1 MSDTKKGKRFGYFRV
16 LRTMAG
22 IAFHKMPLLT
32 CMNILIVLVSEAA
45 TAAAVLFKQNLFD
58 KAEVLTAGGAVQPV
72 FLAGLAL
79 GLFLIVQML
88 LQSADELVLQK
99 CILRLQQEAGSVMN
113 RKAGR
118 VDPICYEDSRFLDDI
133 ERAERGMEGAADVF
147 LETIGYLGVFVGYF
161 GLMGAYLAN
170 LEPGLLI
177 MLFVSFVP
185 YLIAG
190 AVRYS
195 QHKQAAWQSAPYRR
209 KGDYYGRC
217 ITDREYAK
225 ETRLLG
231 AYGYFFRK
239 FEENIRMVRELDW
252 KATKKSEAVE
262 IFLRFISMTGYIGM
276 IVMLFYD
283 LLHAKVGIGAF
294 AAIASSLDYMS
305 DQLDVMF
312 RSRLTAIVEDAGSA
326 ENFIAFLEL
335 PERKG
340 ETENPKGKSAAFPL
354 GKTVEFQDVCF
365 AYPDAGQNSLEH
377 VNLTIHENETIAIVG
392 SNGAGK
398 STFARLL
405 LGIYRPTSGHVK
417 IDGVDTARINPRDS
431 AGSLSAV
438 FQRFQKYKMTLR
450 DNVILSE
457 SGRPVDEVRA
467 EGSLDK
473 ADLDR
478 KGESFPDGMDTM
490 LAREFGG
497 TDLSGGQWQRLAIAR
512 GLYRRHNL
520 IVLDEPTAAIDPLEE
535 TAVYKKFA
543 ELSKDKTAVII
554 THRLGSAKIA
564 DRIVVLEKGRIAE
577 IGNHEELMEKKGLYY
592 EMFTAQAK
600 WYA

>member
-1 MSDTKKGKRFGYFRV
+1 MSNTEKRKRFGYFRV

-22 IAFHKMPLLT
+22 IAFRKMPLLT
-32 CMNILIVLVSEAA
+32 CMDILIVLVSEAA
-45 TAAAVLFKQNLFD
+45 AVVAVLFKQNLFD
-58 KAEVLTAGGAVQPV
+58 RAETLTAGESVQSV
-72 FLAGLAL
+72 FLAGIAL

-88 LQSADELVLQK
+88 LQSADELLLQK
-99 CILRLQQEAGSVMN
+99 CVLRLQQEAGSVMN

-118 VDPICYEDSRFLDDI
+118 IDPICYEDSRFLDDI
-133 ERAERGMEGAADVF
+133 ERADRGMGGAVGAF
-147 LETIGYLGVFVGYF
+147 LQTISCLGVFVGYF
-161 GLMGAYLAN
+161 GFMGAYLAN

-195 QHKQAAWQSAPYRR
+195 QHKQSAWQSAPYRR

-252 KATKKSEAVE
+252 KATRKSESVE

-283 LLHAKVGIGAF
+283 LLHGRVGIGAF
-294 AAIASSLDYMS
+294 AAIAASLDYMS

-312 RSRLTAIVEDAGSA
+312 RSRLNNILEDAGSA

-335 PERKG
+335 PEREG
-340 ETENPKGKSAAFPL
+340 ETEFPQ

-365 AYPDAGQNSLEH
+365 AYPDAGHNSLEH
-377 VNLTIHENETIAIVG
+377 VSLTIHENETVAIVG

-398 STFARLL
+398 STFAKLL
-405 LGIYRPTSGHVK
+405 LGIYRPTSGRVR
-417 IDGVDTARINPRDS
+417 IDGVDTAKVNPRES
-431 AGSLSAV
+431 AGSMSAV

-450 DNVILSE
+450 ENVILSD
-457 SGRPVDEVRA
+457 SGRPIDDIRA
-467 EGSLDK
+467 ESSLDK
-473 ADLDR
+473 ADLDWR
-478 KGESFPDGMDTM
+478 SGSFPEGMDTM

-512 GLYRRHNL
+512 GFYRRHNL

-543 ELSKDKTAVII
+543 ELSRDKTAVII
-554 THRLGSAKIA
+554 THRLGSARIA
-564 DRIVVLEKGRIAE
+564 DRIIVLEKGRIVE
-577 IGNHEELMEKKGLYY
+577 TGGHEELMERKGLYY
-592 EMFTAQAK
+592 EMYTAQAK

>member
-1 MSDTKKGKRFGYFRV
+1 MRNTEKRKRFGYFRV

-22 IAFHKMPLLT
+22 IAFRKMPLLT
-32 CMNILIVLVSEAA
+32 CMDILIVLVSEAA
-45 TAAAVLFKQNLFD
+45 AVVAVLFKQNLFD
-58 KAEVLTAGGAVQPV
+58 RAEALTAGESVQSV
-72 FLAGLAL
+72 FLAGIAL

-88 LQSADELVLQK
+88 LQSADELLLQK
-99 CILRLQQEAGSVMN
+99 CVLRLQQEAGSVMN

-118 VDPICYEDSRFLDDI
+118 IDPICYEDSRFLDDI
-133 ERAERGMEGAADVF
+133 ERADRGMGGAVGAF
-147 LETIGYLGVFVGYF
+147 LQTISCLGVFVGYF
-161 GLMGAYLAN
+161 GFMGAYLAN

-195 QHKQAAWQSAPYRR
+195 QHKQSAWQSAPYRR

-252 KATKKSEAVE
+252 KATRKSESVE

-283 LLHAKVGIGAF
+283 LLHGRVGIGAF
-294 AAIASSLDYMS
+294 AAIAASLDYMS

-312 RSRLTAIVEDAGSA
+312 RSRLNNILEDAGSA

-335 PERKG
+335 PEREG
-340 ETENPKGKSAAFPL
+340 ETEFPQ

-365 AYPDAGQNSLEH
+365 AYPDAGHNSLEH
-377 VNLTIHENETIAIVG
+377 VSLTIHENETIAIVG

-398 STFARLL
+398 STFAKLL
-405 LGIYRPTSGHVK
+405 LCIYRPTSGRVR
-417 IDGVDTARINPRDS
+417 IDGVDTAKVNPRES
-431 AGSLSAV
+431 AGSMSAV

-450 DNVILSE
+450 ENVILSD
-457 SGRPVDEVRA
+457 SGRPIDDIRA
-467 EGSLDK
+467 ESSLDK
-473 ADLDR
+473 ADLDWR
-478 KGESFPDGMDTM
+478 SGSFPEGMDTM
-490 LAREFGG
+490 LAREFSG

-512 GLYRRHNL
+512 GFYRRHNL

-543 ELSKDKTAVII
+543 ELSRDKTAVII
-554 THRLGSAKIA
+554 THRLGSARIA
-564 DRIVVLEKGRIAE
+564 DRIIVLEKGRIVE
-577 IGNHEELMEKKGLYY
+577 TGGHEELMERKGLYY
-592 EMFTAQAK
+592 EMYTAQAK

>member
-1 MSDTKKGKRFGYFRV
+1 MSNTEKRKRFGYFRV

-22 IAFHKMPLLT
+22 IAFRKMPLLT
-32 CMNILIVLVSEAA
+32 CMDILIVLVSEAA
-45 TAAAVLFKQNLFD
+45 AVVAVLFKQNLFD
-58 KAEVLTAGGAVQPV
+58 RAEALTAGESVQSV
-72 FLAGLAL
+72 FLAGIAL

-88 LQSADELVLQK
+88 LQSADELLLQK
-99 CILRLQQEAGSVMN
+99 CVLRLQQEAGSVMN

-118 VDPICYEDSRFLDDI
+118 IDPICYEDSRFLDDI
-133 ERAERGMEGAADVF
+133 ERADRGMGGAVGAF
-147 LETIGYLGVFVGYF
+147 LQTISCLGVFVGYF
-161 GLMGAYLAN
+161 GFMGAYLAN

-195 QHKQAAWQSAPYRR
+195 QHKQSAWQSAPYRR

-252 KATKKSEAVE
+252 KATRKSESVE

-283 LLHAKVGIGAF
+283 LLHGRVGIGAF
-294 AAIASSLDYMS
+294 AAIAASLDYMS

-312 RSRLTAIVEDAGSA
+312 RSRLNNILEDAGSA

-335 PERKG
+335 PEREG
-340 ETENPKGKSAAFPL
+340 ETEFPQ

-365 AYPDAGQNSLEH
+365 AYPDAGHNSLEH
-377 VNLTIHENETIAIVG
+377 VSLTIHENETVAIVG

-398 STFARLL
+398 STFAKLL
-405 LGIYRPTSGHVK
+405 LGIYRPTSGRVR
-417 IDGVDTARINPRDS
+417 IDGVDTAKVNPRES
-431 AGSLSAV
+431 AGSMSAV

-450 DNVILSE
+450 ENVILSD
-457 SGRPVDEVRA
+457 SGRPIDDIRA
-467 EGSLDK
+467 ESSLDK
-473 ADLDR
+473 ADLDWR
-478 KGESFPDGMDTM
+478 SGSFPEGMDTM

-512 GLYRRHNL
+512 GFYRRHNL

-543 ELSKDKTAVII
+543 ELSRDKTAVII
-554 THRLGSAKIA
+554 THRLGSARIA
-564 DRIVVLEKGRIAE
+564 DRIIVLEKGRIVE
-577 IGNHEELMEKKGLYY
+577 TGGHEELMERKGLYY
-592 EMFTAQAK
+592 EMYTAQAK

>member
-1 MSDTKKGKRFGYFRV
+1 MSNMKKRKRFGYFRV
-16 LRTMAG
+16 LKTMAG
-22 IAFHKMPLLT
+22 IAFRKMPFLT
-32 CMNILIVLVSEAA
+32 CVNILIVLVSEAA
-45 TAAAVLFKQNLFD
+45 AAAAVLFKQNLFD
-58 KAEVLTAGGAVQPV
+58 RAEALTAGGAVQPV

-99 CILRLQQEAGSVMN
+99 CMLRLQQEAGSVMN

-133 ERAERGMEGAADVF
+133 ERAESGMAGAVGVF
-147 LETIGYLGVFVGYF
+147 LETIGYLGVLVGYF

-195 QHKQAAWQSAPYRR
+195 QHKQAAWQSAPYQR

-283 LLHAKVGIGAF
+283 LLHGKVGIGAF

-312 RSRLTAIVEDAGSA
+312 RSRLSNILEDAGSA

-335 PERKG
+335 PEREG
-340 ETENPKGKSAAFPL
+340 ETVFPK

-450 DNVILSE
+450 DNVILSD
-457 SGRPVDEVRA
+457 SSRPVDEIRA
-467 EGSLDK
+467 EGSFDK
-473 ADLDR
+473 ADLDW
-478 KGESFPDGMDTM
+478 KSESFPDGMDTM

-512 GLYRRHNL
+512 GFYRRHNL

-564 DRIVVLEKGRIAE
+564 DRIVVLEKGKIAE
-577 IGNHEELMEKKGLYY
+577 IGKHEELMEKKGLYY
-592 EMFTAQAK
+592 EMYTAQAK